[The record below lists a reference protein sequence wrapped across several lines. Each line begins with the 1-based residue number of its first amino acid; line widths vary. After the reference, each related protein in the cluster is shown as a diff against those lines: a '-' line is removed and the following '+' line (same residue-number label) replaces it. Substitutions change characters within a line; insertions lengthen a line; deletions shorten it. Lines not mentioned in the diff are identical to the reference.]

1 MGAATQSPPSDRA
14 AIDAEHAKLNGGAE
28 GEATDTQS
36 RATAHPDAKAPAPA
50 QELPDGLEL
59 EGGGQLSLDVGGKR
73 PTAATL
79 SLTGGKVALPK
90 GQFVK
95 DERVVVRVE
104 AVVDKIAFSNQ
115 TDAKTQQIVGCE
127 RQHFARIRSVTLV
140 NANEG
145 AAAPAPKVDR
155 SQALGRVIAVLNEQN
170 MTADEF
176 VADQL
181 VAAVLGS

>member
-1 MGAATQSPPSDRA
+1 MGAATQSPPSGREQ
-14 AIDAEHAKLNGGAE
+14 IDAAHAKLNGGAE

-59 EGGGQLSLDVGGKR
+59 DAGGQLSLEVGGKR
-73 PTAATL
+73 PTGGTVT
-79 SLTGGKVALPK
+79 LTGGKFSLPK

-95 DERVVVRVE
+95 GERIVVRVE
-104 AVVDKIAFSNQ
+104 AIVDKVAFKDQ
-115 TDAKTQQIVGCE
+115 TDAKTRQIVGCE
-127 RQHFARIRSVTLV
+127 RQHEARITGTALL
-140 NANEG
+140 NANEEP
-145 AAAPAPKVDR
+145 AAAPEVDR

-181 VAAVLGS
+181 VSAVLSG